1 MTTTLPAIETRR
13 ARHRERSLAI
23 RVLAGIAGTLLGL
36 AGVVLVLPLPEA
48 GIPALLGGLRL
59 LALEF
64 DWAARAQGWVD
75 ARWAQFRAW
84 FRRQDLVVRVAL
96 PVALA
101 ALLVGAALLAF

>member
-1 MTTTLPAIETRR
+1 MSTTLSAIETRR
-13 ARHRERSLAI
+13 ARHQERPLAI
-23 RVLAGIAGTLLGL
+23 RVLAGAAGALLGL
-36 AGVVLVLPLPEA
+36 AGIVLVLPPPEA

-84 FRRQDLVVRVAL
+84 FRRQDVVVRIAL
-96 PVALA
+96 PA
-101 ALLVGAALLAF
+101 ALGA